1 MIDSRGF
8 YEQTQKQPPIETSMV
23 QSFGGKP
30 SLSLKSQKLEDW
42 VNGLDWNVH
51 EVGLIAL
58 CCNDHLVK
66 AYNVRED

>member
-1 MIDSRGF
+1 MRPQVEEKKPDKLSLEDHIPS
-8 YEQTQKQPPIETSMV
+8 
-23 QSFGGKP
+23 SFGGRV
-30 SLSLKSQKLEDW
+30 SSFKSQKMEDW
-42 VNGLDWNVH
+42 VNSLDWNYH